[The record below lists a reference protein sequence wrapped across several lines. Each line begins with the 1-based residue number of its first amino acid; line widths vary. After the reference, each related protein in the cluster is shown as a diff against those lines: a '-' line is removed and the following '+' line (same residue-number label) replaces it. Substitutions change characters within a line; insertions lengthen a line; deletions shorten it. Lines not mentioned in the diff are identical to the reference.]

1 MQIENLTDLINKTNI
16 RAYVNTTD
24 IVKGKAYDKEKITF
38 KDSKETK
45 GTYSTLKVF
54 NFEVDSE
61 TKPTYYDVSIV
72 IENNKEIVKTIC
84 DCKEYRNFQS
94 CKHIGAVFVN
104 YYETLFKGSIIN
116 VHKITED
123 ILNKFMPDEN
133 TLIKKELQVELIIN
147 VTEKESY
154 YYYYGRTYTDFNI
167 KIMIG
172 EDKLYTLGN
181 HATAFKVAYENQEGE
196 VYFGK
201 NFTYIPE
208 KYYLSSNSK
217 TIIESYLDVCEG
229 SYNRNI
235 FAKDFKT
242 FLNKIKNTNFII
254 NNYKIEGIKEGFP
267 ISSNL
272 IKNNE
277 SYELDFDLENIEVL
291 IKNDYEYILYKG
303 NLYHLRKLEQELID
317 DLMENK
323 LDKLIISKEKVDAF
337 TKGLLKIVRKNL
349 KIDASVTD
357 ITLPKEISTKL
368 YFDLR
373 SSYILVDALFKYD
386 EKEVNYFDKSNTIL
400 RDIDYETKVINDILK
415 YGFEI
420 DNNKIILKDIEK
432 EVEFLENGLEN
443 LATKYEIFTTEKF
456 KGINIKKKTSVTSMF
471 GIGQDN
477 ILSYTFS
484 LGDINSNELVN
495 IFEEIKNKKKYY
507 RLKNGDILNLEDES
521 LKELSDLKDD
531 LELSDAEIIAGHGAI
546 LKYRAI
552 YLDSLKNTKYN
563 IIKTDNLFDNFID
576 KFYKFKDI
584 NLTLTKDELKILRD
598 YQLTGVKWLYTLA
611 KTGFGGIL
619 ADEMGLGKTIQVI
632 YYIKQML
639 KDNENNKFL
648 IVVPTSL
655 AYNWDHEFDSFG
667 SNIKRKICV
676 GNKDKRTK
684 MLRNLN
690 DTNVI
695 ITTYGLL
702 REDEELYNNLNFNTM
717 VIDEAQNIKNNMA
730 GITKVVKKVNAETK
744 FALTG
749 TPLENSILEL
759 WSIFDFIMPGYLA
772 SLTKF
777 QSKYKIKD
785 FDEDSE
791 ILIKGLS
798 KQINPF
804 ILRRKKQDVV
814 KELPDK
820 LINDIYI
827 ELKDEQKK
835 LYVAELERVKEEME
849 KIIET
854 EGMNKARFLILQL
867 LTKLRQIC
875 IDPSIVYDN
884 YKDGSNKL
892 EQLESIVNEYIK
904 NNHKILIFSSFKTA
918 LNIVKEKL
926 NKAKI
931 KTYMIDG
938 SVPAKDR
945 IEMVDNFN
953 NNDDV
958 KVFLIMLKSGGTGL
972 NLATADVVI
981 HLDLW
986 WNPQAENQ
994 ATDRAHRIGQ
1004 KNTVE
1009 VIHLITKGTIEE
1021 KILELQN
1028 KKRIL
1033 SDKLIDGEIRD
1044 KNILSELTKE
1054 DIKNLLSYEN
1064 KD

>member
-123 ILNKFMPDEN
+123 ILNKFMPDED

-254 NNYKIEGIKEGFP
+254 NNYKIDGIKEGFP

-584 NLTLTKDELKILRD
+584 NLTLPKDELKILRD
-598 YQLTGVKWLYTLA
+598 YQVTGVKWLYTLA

-1064 KD
+1064 RD